1 MSKQV
6 AEMVAL
12 ALASPGCLLETE
24 GTVAP
29 PPLWQASIIIINMC
43 LCVYYIMSLQGCVER
58 DPEAL

>member
-29 PPLWQASIIIINMC
+29 PPLWQVYTTIINM
-43 LCVYYIMSLQGCVER
+43 YIYFVMLLQGCVEQ
-58 DPEAL
+58 DLKTL